1 MLENK
6 SDEDI
11 DADVL
16 NEPEIKLDENE
27 IKKGKNIKKL
37 LKIQSTQAFLPVR
50 DIKDGI
56 IITKDRRYVKIIEI
70 APIDYSIIC
79 ICHKGI
85 ASKNSI

>member
-37 LKIQSTQAFLPVR
+37 LYRVINWHIAN
-50 DIKDGI
+50 I
-56 IITKDRRYVKIIEI
+56 II
-70 APIDYSIIC
+70 
-79 ICHKGI
+79 
-85 ASKNSI
+85 

>member
-50 DIKDGI
+50 DIKDGM
-56 IITKDRRYVKIIEI
+56 
-70 APIDYSIIC
+70 
-79 ICHKGI
+79 
-85 ASKNSI
+85 